1 MIHKVKTVA
10 RGLSEGRAS
19 DLLEV
24 VRERWHLD
32 VESYG
37 LRRDLSLR
45 FPVPPAR
52 PRVEVRELRLEEI
65 HRLLDLSP
73 PNIKESDRKERL
85 SRLQLVEAGVGTCYG
100 AVTEDGTPCFA
111 QWLFAPDENE
121 AVQEYFNGLFPM
133 GPGEALLEGAFTL
146 ERYRGLG
153 MMPRATALIAERGS
167 DVGAR
172 FVVTFVPK
180 SNTSSLK
187 GCQRAGFVPYLWRT
201 ERWRHFRRDLSFEPL
216 PEGTPYQFEG
226 PGASS
231 VYSR

>member
-1 MIHKVKTVA
+1 MMKHKIRTAA
-10 RGLSEGRAS
+10 RAISEGQAS

-37 LRRDLSLR
+37 LRRDLSIP
-45 FPVPPAR
+45 FPAPPAR
-52 PRVEVRELRLEEI
+52 PKVEVRELRLDEI
-65 HRLLDLSP
+65 HRLLDLDL

-85 SRLQLVEAGVGTCYG
+85 SRLQLVEAGIGTCYG
-100 AVTEDGTPCFA
+100 AVTADGTPCFA
-111 QWLFAPDENE
+111 QWLFAPNENE
-121 AVQEYFNGLFPM
+121 AVQRFFKGLFPM

-153 MMPRATALIAERGS
+153 MMSHATALIAERAA

-172 FVVTFVPK
+172 SVVTFVPK

-187 GCQRAGFVPYLWRT
+187 GCQRAGFVPFLWRT
-201 ERWRHFRRDLSFEPL
+201 ERWRYFRRNLSFKPL
-216 PEGTPYQFEG
+216 PEGTPYPFERS
-226 PGASS
+226 GASS
-231 VYSR
+231 V